1 MSIAVSS
8 RRLAAAFAI
17 SGALFAPSVARAQAD
32 ADQPAAPAP
41 KPKPAKKPAKK
52 KKPAPAADA
61 TTPVSADA
69 DTPAPAPAK
78 DDTKPAADDTSK
90 SADADSP
97 APAPAKDAKV
107 VVAPDEAAPKE
118 PDENDDTNTFED
130 PNTRYYFVGA
140 RYRGT
145 VIPQFIENLF
155 VDDGRTLYSNSA
167 GLELDMRKGG
177 QSMIPWIVYAD
188 YGMPDTLFH
197 EKGATPT
204 GGTGSSGGDAGNFTV
219 VNSTL
224 KAIYLGLDELW
235 SVPIDKSHHWD
246 FEFGFGVGVGV
257 VFGSLQNNW
266 VFQSNTGNLTA
277 NGVNYS
283 ECTQFSTAVSCTIA
297 GHTGAT
303 IRKVGGYVEPNWFN
317 GGAVPVFFPHISFP
331 QLSVRYKPIK
341 QMEARL
347 GVGFSLTGFWFAL
360 SADYGLEST
369 DKKPVKPASASLGM
383 HDML

>member
-8 RRLAAAFAI
+8 RRLAATFALAASFLAPAVAF
-17 SGALFAPSVARAQAD
+17 AQAD
-32 ADQPAAPAP
+32 ADQPAAGAP
-41 KPKPAKKPAKK
+41 KPKKKPATKK
-52 KKPAPAADA
+52 KKPA
-61 TTPVSADA
+61 A
-69 DTPAPAPAK
+69 DTPPPASADDTSAAPPAK
-78 DDTKPAADDTSK
+78 DDAKPAAV
-90 SADADSP
+90 DADSP
-97 APAPAKDAKV
+97 APAPAADAAPKDDKAAKV
-107 VVAPDEAAPKE
+107 VAAPDEAAPKE
-118 PDENDDTNTFED
+118 PDANDDTNTFED

-155 VDDGRTLYSNSA
+155 VDDGSTVYSNSF
-167 GLELDMRKGG
+167 GFELDMRKGG
-177 QSMIPWIVYAD
+177 QSMIPWITYAD
-188 YGMPDTLFH
+188 YSMGDTLFH

-204 GGTGSSGGDAGNFTV
+204 GQMGDAGNITV
-219 VNSTL
+219 VNSSL
-224 KAIYLGLDELW
+224 KAIYIGLDELW
-235 SVPIDKSHHWD
+235 SVPLDKSHHWD

-266 VFQSNTGNLTA
+266 VYQNNAGNLSA
-277 NGVNYS
+277 NGFNYS
-283 ECTQFSTAVSCTIA
+283 ECTQFTTDISCQLA

-303 IRKVGGYVEPNWFN
+303 TRKVGGYTEPNWFN

-341 QMEARL
+341 QMEARVGL
-347 GVGFSLTGFWFAL
+347 GFSLTGFWFAL

-369 DKKPVKPASASLGM
+369 DKKPVKPAAASLRM

>member
-8 RRLAAAFAI
+8 RRFAVAFALA
-17 SGALFAPSVARAQAD
+17 GALCAPSIARAQAD
-32 ADQPAAPAP
+32 ADQPAAGTP

-52 KKPAPAADA
+52 KKPA
-61 TTPVSADA
+61 SAD
-69 DTPAPAPAK
+69 DTPAPAPVS
-78 DDTKPAADDTSK
+78 ADDATTTPPKDATKAAPDASK
-90 SADADSP
+90 AADADSA
-97 APAPAKDAKV
+97 APADAKV
-107 VVAPDEAAPKE
+107 IVAPDEVAPKE
-118 PDENDDTNTFED
+118 PDANDDTNTFED

-155 VDDGRTLYSNSA
+155 VDDGGTVYSNSIGA
-167 GLELDMRKGG
+167 ELDIRKGG

-188 YGMPDTLFH
+188 YGMGDTLFH
-197 EKGATPT
+197 EKNATPT
-204 GGTGSSGGDAGNFTV
+204 GGTGPSSGDAANFTV
-219 VNSTL
+219 VNSSL

-235 SVPIDKSHHWD
+235 SVPLDKSHHWD

-257 VFGSLQNNW
+257 IFGNLQNNW
-266 VFQSNTGNLTA
+266 VYQNNNGNLSA
-277 NGVNYS
+277 NGVNYF
-283 ECTQFSTAVSCTIA
+283 ECQQFNNAPSTPSCTLA

-303 IRKVGGYVEPNWFN
+303 TLKVGGYVEKNWFN

-331 QLSVRYKPIK
+331 QLSIRYKPIK
-341 QMEARL
+341 QMEARV